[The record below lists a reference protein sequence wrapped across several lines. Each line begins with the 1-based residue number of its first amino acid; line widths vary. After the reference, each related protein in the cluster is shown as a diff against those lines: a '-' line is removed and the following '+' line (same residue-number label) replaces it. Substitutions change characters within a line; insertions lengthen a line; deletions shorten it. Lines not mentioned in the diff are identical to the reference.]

1 MMRKSIKPKLHILLL
16 LLLAFICL
24 GACGKGQ
31 SAKEDPLAIKS
42 FAIGDCVGRIETVT
56 EDGKTRYEIVISLPE
71 DTDFKHCA
79 ANIELQ
85 PGAEISADSPCLV
98 DYLGGRPILNLTRQ
112 SRTLIVKYK
121 GTVQNYEFSID
132 ME

>member
-1 MMRKSIKPKLHILLL
+1 MRKNIKRKTYTVICLLL
-16 LLLAFICL
+16 CLLAL
-24 GACGKGQ
+24 AACGR
-31 SAKEDPLAIKS
+31 SKEAEADPLAIKS

-98 DYLGGRPILNLTRQ
+98 DFMGGRPILNLTRQ

-132 ME
+132 LK

>member
-1 MMRKSIKPKLHILLL
+1 MNIKKLLPILLL
-16 LLLAFICL
+16 CLLAL
-24 GACGKGQ
+24 TACGR
-31 SAKEDPLAIKS
+31 SKEAEADPLAIKS
-42 FAIGDCVGRIETVT
+42 FVIGDSQGTVETVT
-56 EDGKTRYEIVISLPE
+56 ENGQTQYVINISLPE

-85 PGAEISADSPCLV
+85 PGAEIAADSPCLV

-121 GTVQNYEFSID
+121 KTVQNYEFSID
-132 ME
+132 ILSQ

>member
-1 MMRKSIKPKLHILLL
+1 MAIKKLLPILLL
-16 LLLAFICL
+16 SLLILTSCGL
-24 GACGKGQ
+24 GRDAQ
-31 SAKEDPLAIKS
+31 TEPLAIKS
-42 FAIGDCVGRIETVT
+42 FAIGDCVGRIETIK

-98 DYLGGRPILNLTRQ
+98 DYMGGRPILNLTRQ

-132 ME
+132 LK

>member
-1 MMRKSIKPKLHILLL
+1 MQKAIKAKLNILLL
-16 LLLAFICL
+16 LCLIALA
-24 GACGKGQ
+24 ACGRSKDAQ
-31 SAKEDPLAIKS
+31 ADPLAIKS
-42 FAIGDCVGRIETVT
+42 FAIGDCQGTVETIT
-56 EDGKTRYEIVISLPE
+56 EDGQTQYVINIYLPE

-112 SRTLIVKYK
+112 SRTLIIKYN
-121 GTVQNYEFSID
+121 GTVQNYEFNID
-132 ME
+132 LLD

>member
-1 MMRKSIKPKLHILLL
+1 MRKSIKQKTYTVICVVLC
-16 LLLAFICL
+16 LLAL
-24 GACGKGQ
+24 AACGR
-31 SAKEDPLAIKS
+31 SKEAEADPLAIKS
-42 FAIGDCVGRIETVT
+42 FAIGDCQGTIETIK
-56 EDGKTRYEIVISLPE
+56 ENGQTRYVINISLPE

-98 DYLGGRPILNLTRQ
+98 DYMGGRPILNLMRQ

-121 GTVQNYEFSID
+121 GRVQNYEFNIGIL
-132 ME
+132 

>member
-1 MMRKSIKPKLHILLL
+1 MRKSIKPKLHILLL
-16 LLLAFICL
+16 LLLALICL
-24 GACGKGQ
+24 GACGKAQ

-42 FAIGDCVGRIETVT
+42 FAIGDCVAQIETIT
-56 EDGKTRYEIVISLPE
+56 EDGTTRYEIEISLPE

-98 DYLGGRPILNLTRQ
+98 DYLGGRPVLNLTLEDRDLVVVNAGNK
-112 SRTLIVKYK
+112 R
-121 GTVQNYEFSID
+121 NYSFHIELLK
-132 ME
+132 

>member
-1 MMRKSIKPKLHILLL
+1 MQKAIKAKLNILLL

-42 FAIGDCVGRIETVT
+42 FAIGDCQGTVETIT
-56 EDGKTRYEIVISLPE
+56 EDGQTQYVINIYLPE

-112 SRTLIVKYK
+112 SRTLIIKYN
-121 GTVQNYEFSID
+121 GTVQNYEFNID
-132 ME
+132 LLD